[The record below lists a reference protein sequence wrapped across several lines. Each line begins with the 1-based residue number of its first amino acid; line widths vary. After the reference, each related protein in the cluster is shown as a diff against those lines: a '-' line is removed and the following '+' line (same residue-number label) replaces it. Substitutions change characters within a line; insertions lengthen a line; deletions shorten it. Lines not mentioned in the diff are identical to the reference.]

1 MGPSSRYIGL
11 APSTGPYLT
20 SPLPPLTANS
30 SDEEPVSD
38 CKDYVERPGVCTEVL
53 ECKFWL
59 NILDEGPNKT
69 QRDNMRDS
77 FCPLQPD
84 DSTKICCIPSLEP
97 TTTTTTTQ
105 RPTLSPTI
113 PTTTLPPRR
122 PEQHPNRRL
131 LPADNA
137 CGITTD
143 AQIVGGEAADIGE
156 YPWLAILGYEGEW
169 ICVFS
174 L

>member
-11 APSTGPYLT
+11 APFTGPYLT

-38 CKDYVERPGVCTEVL
+38 CKDYAQRSGVCRDVL

-77 FCPLQPD
+77 LCPLQPD
-84 DSTKICCIPSLEP
+84 DYTKICCIPSLEP
-97 TTTTTTTQ
+97 TTTTA
-105 RPTLSPTI
+105 I
-113 PTTTLPPRR
+113 PTTTRR

-143 AQIVGGEAADIGE
+143 AQILGGEAADIGE
-156 YPWLAILGYEGEW
+156 YPWLAILLNEGE
-169 ICVFS
+169 
-174 L
+174 